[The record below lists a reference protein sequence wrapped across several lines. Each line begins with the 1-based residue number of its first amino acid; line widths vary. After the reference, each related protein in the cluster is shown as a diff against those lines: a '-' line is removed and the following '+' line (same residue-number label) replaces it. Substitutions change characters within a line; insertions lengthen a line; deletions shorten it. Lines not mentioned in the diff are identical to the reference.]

1 MKVIPVEKIMLSRS
15 AELEVTENPYMARQ
29 LSVFDDRQLITG
41 LPGMMLEGLWHT
53 QNPTVNAKR

>member
-41 LPGMMLEGLWHT
+41 LPGMMFEGL
-53 QNPTVNAKR
+53 